1 MNDATRK
8 LLNLPL
14 TIDPYIMPLIERKE
28 KLASE
33 NQEQNQQGKQDEQPD
48 ISDIIREE
56 TQQGRTVVRFL
67 VSAMQGELDGFKPC
81 HRLDAT
87 RQLIKFGYDP
97 AQSFLDARAGI
108 QGPPSASAMRPRS
121 QAEPQQELHPDLAR
135 VIAEET
141 QNGRTAV
148 RFLVEV
154 MLGEHPE
161 FKPRHRINSA
171 RELLRL
177 GFPTHLDTKSE
188 PQPDSEWRDDSYYT
202 LADGRKVYYEGHDP
216 TCDCRSRLTD
226 CFGTPDRH
234 IDLEP
239 QGIKGRAERA
249 AFDEAF
255 PDYVP
260 PTDAE
265 IRRIVA
271 ERIQYKNPNAPWLR
285 DIPLPFVKDEA
296 QKLFERDRR
305 EESGERYTRP
315 RPASSPDN
323 QQPPPI

>member
-14 TIDPYIMPLIERKE
+14 TIDPYLMPLIERKE
-28 KLASE
+28 KLASQ
-33 NQEQNQQGKQDEQPD
+33 NQEQNEQDKQDEQPD

-56 TQQGRTVVRFL
+56 TQHGRTIVRFL
-67 VSAMQGELDGFKPC
+67 VSAMQGEIDDFKPC
-81 HRLDAT
+81 HRLDAA
-87 RQLIKFGYDP
+87 RQLIRFGYDP
-97 AQSFLDARAGI
+97 AQSFLDAYMSI
-108 QGPPSASAMRPRS
+108 ECPPPASASRPRT
-121 QAEPQQELHPDLAR
+121 QVEPQQELHPDLAR

-154 MLGEHPE
+154 MLGERPE

-171 RELLRL
+171 KELLRL
-177 GFPTHLDTKSE
+177 GFPTQVDAQPE
-188 PQPDSEWRDDSYYT
+188 PQPQSEMKDSRYFT
-202 LADGRKVYYEGHDP
+202 LTDGRRVYYEGHDP
-216 TCDCRSRLTD
+216 TCNCRSRLTD
-226 CFGTPDRH
+226 CFGSPGRN

-239 QGIKGRAERA
+239 EGIKGRAERA

-271 ERIQYKNPNAPWLR
+271 ERIHYKNPNAPWLN
-285 DIPLPFVKDEA
+285 DIPLPFIKDEA
-296 QKLFERDRR
+296 RKLFERDRR
-305 EESGERYTRP
+305 EQSGERNSRSRMGLP
-315 RPASSPDN
+315 SDIR
-323 QQPPPI
+323 QPPPI